1 MITGDKTVIQ
11 DLGSRLVSSPLRL
24 ARSSASGP
32 GGFVPD
38 EARVRYQ
45 VETGTGKDLPADIF
59 FERAG
64 PREQL
69 FFEPGQTKAAIVTC
83 GGGCPGVNNAIRL
96 TVMEVYYAYR
106 GEKGHGLRYGYAGVH
121 PKVRV
126 PPLERTPSARAD
138 NRVKRGAD

>member
-69 FFEPGQTKAAIVTC
+69 FFEPGQTNAAIVTC
-83 GGGCPGVNNAIRL
+83 GGVWSRPNNVIRSTVN
-96 TVMEVYYAYR
+96 EVYFGYG
-106 GEKGHGLRYGYAGVH
+106 GEEGHGILYRYSGLN
-121 PKVRV
+121 PKTRLA
-126 PPLERTPSARAD
+126 PP
-138 NRVKRGAD
+138 

>member
-45 VETGTGKDLPADIF
+45 VETGTGKDLPGDIF

-83 GGGCPGVNNAIRL
+83 GGGCPGLNKVICL
-96 TVMEVYYAYR
+96 IVLGFYFAY
-106 GEKGHGLRYGYAGVH
+106 GVKKVHGILYGYDGVH
-121 PKVRV
+121 PKIGL
-126 PPLERTPSARAD
+126 PPL
-138 NRVKRGAD
+138 